1 MEYHKTKD
9 ILHVKALLGH
19 KKIDSTLM
27 YTQLIKFENEDDFIC
42 GIAKTVEEA
51 KALIEVG
58 FEYVTEIDGVKLFRK
73 RK

>member
-19 KKIDSTLM
+19 RKIDSTLM
-27 YTQLIKFENEDDFIC
+27 YTQLIKFENKDDFTSR
-42 GIAKTVEEA
+42 IAKTVEEA
-51 KALIEVG
+51 TDLIEVG
-58 FEYVTEIDGVKLFRK
+58 FEYVTEIDGVRLFRR